1 MVGGRVGR
9 GLGTAPLEVSI
20 KHLPNPNPHPHPN
33 PDQVSIKYRCGP
45 SPSVARFLVLV
56 YADAWQHRL
65 LETWEIVVHS
75 LQRVDLH
82 ALVGQASHAK
92 ALLKGP
98 AGHQTVQCF
107 SSAPKVNPNPNPD
120 PNPNPNPN
128 PYPYPCPYPSPKPN
142 LTKELRL
149 RPAAPFA
156 LAPGALNEVDLS
168 LRPTHAGRKQY
179 VVHAV
184 DLQRGALLS
193 SWLVCAVNRLPA
205 VTKAFSLS
213 VNSARSKYTSK
224 NSSKSPR
231 PSRSQ

>member
-1 MVGGRVGR
+1 M
-9 GLGTAPLEVSI
+9 
-20 KHLPNPNPHPHPN
+20 
-33 PDQVSIKYRCGP
+33 SIKYRCGP

-98 AGHQTVQCF
+98 ASAQQLGLVQCF
-107 SSAPKVNPNPNPD
+107 SSMP
-120 PNPNPNPN
+120 
-128 PYPYPCPYPSPKPN
+128 
-142 LTKELRL
+142 KELRL
-149 RPAAPFA
+149 RPAAPFS
-156 LAPGALNEVDLS
+156 LAPGALNEVDLT

-184 DLQRGALLS
+184 DLQRCALLS

-213 VNSARSKYTSK
+213 VQRAH
-224 NSSKSPR
+224 PR
-231 PSRSQ
+231 QPAPPS

>member
-1 MVGGRVGR
+1 MMSPPF
-9 GLGTAPLEVSI
+9 LSHPPSS
-20 KHLPNPNPHPHPN
+20 LPSSHQQRPPFQGFE
-33 PDQVSIKYRCGP
+33 D
-45 SPSVARFLVLV
+45 VA
-56 YADAWQHRL
+56 
-65 LETWEIVVHS
+65 
-75 LQRVDLH
+75 
-82 ALVGQASHAK
+82 
-92 ALLKGP
+92 
-98 AGHQTVQCF
+98 
-107 SSAPKVNPNPNPD
+107 
-120 PNPNPNPN
+120 
-128 PYPYPCPYPSPKPN
+128 PN

-213 VNSARSKYTSK
+213 VPHLTLTLT
-224 NSSKSPR
+224 
-231 PSRSQ
+231 